1 MIYHCCFNF
10 NIPMAKVVRHLFMY
24 LFAICKLSLVNCPLI
39 SFVSFL
45 IGFFLLWSFKYF
57 SYIQDTSPLSD
68 IHSKYFLLVCN
79 FYFHTLNRVFCTEK
93 KKKKKFNMTK
103 SSLSNFPF
111 MHYAFW
117 IKSKSSLTSL
127 KSSRLS
133 TMFFSKGFIV
143 LCFIFELFP

>member
-39 SFVSFL
+39 SFASFL

-93 KKKKKFNMTK
+93 KKKRNLTWQSPVCQIFLLCIM
-103 SSLSNFPF
+103 LFGSNLRALWLALNLQDF
-111 MHYAFW
+111 
-117 IKSKSSLTSL
+117 L
-127 KSSRLS
+127 
-133 TMFFSKGFIV
+133 
-143 LCFIFELFP
+143 LCFFLKVL